1 MKAHIFI
8 CLTIITFLVHVGCDY
23 DNYNEPSSELSGQLV
38 YEGTP
43 IGVRSNEIELELWQ
57 SGFELS
63 NDIPVFVDQD
73 GTFSAILFDGDY
85 QLVLR
90 EGNGPW
96 VHNADSITIQL
107 NGRVEIDLPVE
118 PYYIINNES
127 INYSGGSIEAS
138 FTIDQINNSRNLEFA
153 GLYIGTHTILDQI
166 NNEINT
172 TEQGEQVIF
181 GDTVNI
187 NLDLSDH
194 LVAREY
200 LFARVGIKIDG
211 IPELLF
217 SKVHK
222 VEI

>member
-1 MKAHIFI
+1 MKANIFI
-8 CLTIITFLVHVGCDY
+8 YLAIITFLIHFGCDY
-23 DNYNEPSSELSGQLV
+23 DNYNEPSSELVGQLV
-38 YEGTP
+38 YEGIP

-73 GTFSAILFDGDY
+73 GTFSAILFDGEY

-90 EGNGPW
+90 ESNGPW
-96 VHNADSITIQL
+96 IHNADSITVQL
-107 NGRVEIDLPVE
+107 NGRFEIDLPVE
-118 PYYIINNES
+118 PYYIINNEL
-127 INYSGGSIEAS
+127 INYSDGSIEAS
-138 FTIDQINNSRNLEFA
+138 FTINQINNTRNLEFA

-181 GDTVNI
+181 GDTMNI

-194 LVAREY
+194 LAAREY
-200 LFARVGIKIDG
+200 LFARVGIKVDG

-217 SKVHK
+217 SQIHK
-222 VEI
+222 IEL